1 MEAFFTNDR
10 ATLEKLVPE
19 EVIAIDSDS
28 EEWSD
33 RKTIFAHAQAFADSG
48 SKLVK
53 LEFPKTEMQIYG
65 NTVLIYTTYV
75 YEIERNGQRTT
86 SRGHATE
93 MFVRRGDDLVN
104 VGWQLDDRK

>member
-1 MEAFFTNDR
+1 M
-10 ATLEKLVPE
+10 
-19 EVIAIDSDS
+19 IAIDSDS

-75 YEIERNGQRTT
+75 YEIERNGQRDLARACNGDVCAPRRRSSKRRLATGRSE
-86 SRGHATE
+86 SRVATCGA
-93 MFVRRGDDLVN
+93 VT
-104 VGWQLDDRK
+104 